1 MGKYCELVKKAIAK
15 GYEDEAWAVMDE
27 TLEKMKRKNP
37 DLYDDVMDA
46 LECLAYKIPMDEA
59 VQIVKEMRPKGQNWS
74 YQQVKDWCHEK
85 GVDKDIINWYLVLNM
100 MYNDYY
106 GTAKHFG
113 HEDDDVFYWCL
124 AKNFIEDPDAKPF
137 KVEKYFLD

>member
-1 MGKYCELVKKAIAK
+1 MGKYCELIKKAIAK
-15 GYEDEAWAVMDE
+15 GTEEEAWAIVDDTM
-27 TLEKMKRKNP
+27 EKLKRKNP
-37 DLYDDVMDA
+37 DLYDDIMDA

-59 VQIVKEMRPKGQNWS
+59 VQMVKEMRPKGQNWS
-74 YQQVKDWCHEK
+74 YQQVKDMCRSR
-85 GVDKDIINWYLVLNM
+85 GIDKDITNWYLVLNM
-100 MYNDYY
+100 CYNDYY

-113 HEDDDVFYWCL
+113 LQDDDDFYWCL